1 MLQSKGALLFYLSP
15 RSAQL
20 TLSEE
25 VLEVGLSIVPT
36 RVAVIAIHP
45 IHEGLVSAARVRR
58 VVLREQVPHCT
69 CGGTGLTGHGRVEGV
84 VTGLDGLPATAAA
97 DDAAGIAQCSR
108 SGGDS
113 SSAFSSQSIAC
124 IVVTIAQVAVV
135 RLLRNERIVR
145 ADGAV
150 VVGEGCDGAL

>member
-1 MLQSKGALLFYLSP
+1 MQQFKGALQ
-15 RSAQL
+15 RSTQL

-45 IHEGLVSAARVRR
+45 IHEGLVSAAQVRR

-97 DDAAGIAQCSR
+97 DDAAGIAQCSC
-108 SGGDS
+108 SGDS

-135 RLLRNERIVR
+135 RLLRNKRIVR

-150 VVGEGCDGAL
+150 VVGEGCDGALCRYR

>member
-1 MLQSKGALLFYLSP
+1 MQQSKGALLFYLSP

-45 IHEGLVSAARVRR
+45 THEGLVSAARVRR

-113 SSAFSSQSIAC
+113 SSAFSQSIAC

-135 RLLRNERIVR
+135 RLLRNGRIVR

>member
-1 MLQSKGALLFYLSP
+1 MSP
-15 RSAQL
+15 RSTQL

-45 IHEGLVSAARVRR
+45 IHKGLVSAARVRR
-58 VVLREQVPHCT
+58 VVLREQVPYCT
-69 CGGTGLTGHGRVEGV
+69 CRGTGLAGHGRVEGV
-84 VTGLDGLPATAAA
+84 VTGLDGLPAAA
-97 DDAAGIAQCSR
+97 DDAAGIAQCSC

-124 IVVTIAQVAVV
+124 IIVTVAQVAVV
-135 RLLRNERIVR
+135 RCLRNERIVR
-145 ADGAV
+145 TDRAV
-150 VVGEGCDGAL
+150 VVGEGRDGALCRYNR